1 MGSGPRFCSFMTV
14 FRPLYLPLLLCGLGT
29 SLSAAAQQ
37 LASPE
42 GWCTDTLLNTAVVTG
57 TRTPRTVAD
66 SPVQTRVI
74 TAEDIRRADANNV
87 HDVLTHELPGLE
99 FTQALSGNVNFN
111 LSGFSGQ
118 GVLFLVNGERLAGET
133 MDNVDFERI
142 NLADVER
149 IEIIRGAASALY
161 GSNAAGG
168 VINIITRQQISRPYE
183 LRWEMRNGRHDDS
196 RQNLFFA
203 TGRHRFTQLFA
214 LSRTAVDEY
223 RLHNPA
229 DVSRYTK
236 YSLNRV
242 PAGHSFQARERL
254 VFCPDDRWTLTGN
267 VGYYFRQRDFD
278 PGERNRYRDFTG
290 GAKAEWNGDEGAR
303 GELAYRFDQ
312 YDKSDY
318 YPTTGLDVRDYSNV
332 QHTLRA
338 LFSAAPLTLWNDS
351 RQLELTVGADFGRDY
366 LLSYQFR
373 GRSHRQIT
381 ADAYFQADARLGAHW
396 EAVATARYDY
406 FSAGHHGRP
415 TTKLTA
421 RYRNGAFTLR
431 AAYGQGFRAPT
442 LKEKYMNFFLN
453 DIFII
458 RGHEHLRPEVSHNWQ
473 LSADWTH
480 GGTELSGSVSY
491 NAVHDRITTAEPTP
505 ERDAVSGLPFVDYVN
520 VPRLAVWSAQLG
532 VNHRRRMAGGTL
544 SGMLQYAF
552 THEQTPTGSTLTP
565 YMPSRPHSATARL
578 AYDRRYSPDYA
589 VGMQLSGRFL
599 SSLSGTEYNTVTGAS
614 RTLRYP
620 AYVIL
625 RLTLT
630 QQIGSAVRLQ
640 LTADNLLNYRPHIYY
655 YNAPLTDGLNLSV
668 GMTLHLDR
676 LF

>member
-1 MGSGPRFCSFMTV
+1 MTV
-14 FRPLYLPLLLCGLGT
+14 FRSLYLSLLLCGLGI
-29 SLSAAAQQ
+29 SLPAGAQR
-37 LASPE
+37 LAPPE
-42 GWCTDTLLNTAVVTG
+42 GLRTDTLLNTAVVTG

-87 HDVLTHELPGLE
+87 QDVLIHELPGLE

-214 LSRTAVDEY
+214 LSRTAVDEF

-242 PAGHSFQARERL
+242 AAGHSFQARERL
-254 VFCPDDRWTLTGN
+254 IFRPDDRWTLTGN

-332 QHTLRA
+332 QHTVRA
-338 LFSAAPLTLWNDS
+338 LFSSAPLTLWDDS
-351 RQLELTVGADFGRDY
+351 RRLELTIGADFGRDY
-366 LLSYQFR
+366 LLTYQFR
-373 GRSHRQIT
+373 GRSHRQIM

-406 FSAGHHGRP
+406 FSVGHHGRP

-421 RYRNGAFTLR
+421 RYRNGSWTLR
-431 AAYGQGFRAPT
+431 ASYGQGFRAPT

-458 RGHEHLRPEVSHNWQ
+458 RGHEYLRPEVSHNWQ
-473 LSADWTH
+473 LSADWAH
-480 GGTELSGSVSY
+480 DGTELSASVSY
-491 NAVHDRITTAEPTP
+491 NAVHDRITTAEPTA
-505 ERDAVSGLPFVDYVN
+505 ERDVV
-520 VPRLAVWSAQLG
+520 
-532 VNHRRRMAGGTL
+532 
-544 SGMLQYAF
+544 
-552 THEQTPTGSTLTP
+552 
-565 YMPSRPHSATARL
+565 
-578 AYDRRYSPDYA
+578 
-589 VGMQLSGRFL
+589 
-599 SSLSGTEYNTVTGAS
+599 
-614 RTLRYP
+614 
-620 AYVIL
+620 
-625 RLTLT
+625 
-630 QQIGSAVRLQ
+630 
-640 LTADNLLNYRPHIYY
+640 
-655 YNAPLTDGLNLSV
+655 
-668 GMTLHLDR
+668 
-676 LF
+676 

>member
-1 MGSGPRFCSFMTV
+1 M
-14 FRPLYLPLLLCGLGT
+14 
-29 SLSAAAQQ
+29 
-37 LASPE
+37 
-42 GWCTDTLLNTAVVTG
+42 
-57 TRTPRTVAD
+57 
-66 SPVQTRVI
+66 
-74 TAEDIRRADANNV
+74 
-87 HDVLTHELPGLE
+87 
-99 FTQALSGNVNFN
+99 
-111 LSGFSGQ
+111 
-118 GVLFLVNGERLAGET
+118 
-133 MDNVDFERI
+133 
-142 NLADVER
+142 
-149 IEIIRGAASALY
+149 
-161 GSNAAGG
+161 
-168 VINIITRQQISRPYE
+168 
-183 LRWEMRNGRHDDS
+183 
-196 RQNLFFA
+196 
-203 TGRHRFTQLFA
+203 
-214 LSRTAVDEY
+214 
-223 RLHNPA
+223 
-229 DVSRYTK
+229 
-236 YSLNRV
+236 
-242 PAGHSFQARERL
+242 
-254 VFCPDDRWTLTGN
+254 
-267 VGYYFRQRDFD
+267 GYYFRQRDFD

-290 GAKAEWNGDEGAR
+290 GAKAEWNGDGGAR

-473 LSADWTH
+473 LSADWTRD
-480 GGTELSGSVSY
+480 GTELSGSVSY

-532 VNHRRRMAGGTL
+532 VNHRRCVAGGTL

-614 RTLRYP
+614 RALRYP

>member
-1 MGSGPRFCSFMTV
+1 MTV
-14 FRPLYLPLLLCGLGT
+14 FRSLYLSLLLCGLGI
-29 SLSAAAQQ
+29 SLPAVAQR
-37 LASPE
+37 LAPPE
-42 GWCTDTLLNTAVVTG
+42 GLRTDTLLNTAVVTG

-87 HDVLTHELPGLE
+87 QDVLIHELPGLE

-214 LSRTAVDEY
+214 LSRTAVDEF

-242 PAGHSFQARERL
+242 AAGHSFQARERL
-254 VFCPDDRWTLTGN
+254 IFRPDDQWTLTGN

-290 GAKAEWNGDEGAR
+290 GAKAEWNGEEGAR

-332 QHTLRA
+332 QHTVRA
-338 LFSAAPLTLWNDS
+338 LFSSAPLTLWDDS
-351 RQLELTVGADFGRDY
+351 KRVELTVGADFGRDY
-366 LLSYQFR
+366 LLTYQFR
-373 GRSHRQIT
+373 GDAHRQFT
-381 ADAYFQADARLGAHW
+381 ADGYVQADFHLGAQW

-406 FSAGHHGRP
+406 FSVGHHGRP

-421 RYRNGAFTLR
+421 RYHNGSWTLR
-431 AAYGQGFRAPT
+431 ASYGQGFRAPT

-458 RGHEHLRPEVSHNWQ
+458 RGHEYLRPEVSHNWQ
-473 LSADWTH
+473 LSADWAH
-480 GGTELSGSVSY
+480 GGTELSASASY
-491 NAVHDRITTAEPTP
+491 NAVRDRITTAEPTA
-505 ERDAVSGLPFVDYVN
+505 ERDVVSGLPFVDYVN
-520 VPRLAVWSAQLG
+520 VPRLAVWSAQFSAG
-532 VNHRRRMAGGTL
+532 HRRRVGNGML

-552 THEQTPTGSTLTP
+552 THEQMPTGGTLTP

-578 AYDRRYSPDYA
+578 AYDQRFSPDYA

-614 RTLRYP
+614 RTLHYP
-620 AYVIL
+620 AYALL
-625 RLTLT
+625 RLALT
-630 QQIGSAVRLQ
+630 QQMGTAVRLN
-640 LTADNLLNYRPHIYY
+640 LTADNLLNYRPQIYY

-668 GMTLHLDR
+668 GMTLDLDR